1 MSDDQPAL
9 YDAGGRWRRWEP
21 ESFDLPEVDAAGDAS
36 SAHAD
41 DAAPALP
48 DPAEVLAE
56 IERLRETAKAR
67 GHAEGFAAG
76 HTQGHEAGLKEG
88 FEQGLKEG
96 RETGHAEG
104 HAQGLEAAREQV
116 EQLRQL
122 TEACA
127 HALHNI
133 EAETGQ
139 ALLSLSVSIAR
150 QVLRSTLDAEP
161 ERILDL
167 IREVV

>member
-56 IERLRETAKAR
+56 NERLRETAKAR

-76 HTQGHEAGLKEG
+76 HTHGHESCPKESCEKG
-88 FEQGLKEG
+88 MQEG
-96 RETGHAEG
+96 RE
-104 HAQGLEAAREQV
+104 
-116 EQLRQL
+116 
-122 TEACA
+122 
-127 HALHNI
+127 
-133 EAETGQ
+133 
-139 ALLSLSVSIAR
+139 
-150 QVLRSTLDAEP
+150 
-161 ERILDL
+161 
-167 IREVV
+167 